1 MEIITY
7 IKQNQQGKRTVDND
21 TLDLCIRMILDE
33 IEVIEDN
40 AIELMHRDILYNILD
55 KLLSLRQP

>member
-40 AIELMHRDILYNILD
+40 AIEFMHRDILYNILD